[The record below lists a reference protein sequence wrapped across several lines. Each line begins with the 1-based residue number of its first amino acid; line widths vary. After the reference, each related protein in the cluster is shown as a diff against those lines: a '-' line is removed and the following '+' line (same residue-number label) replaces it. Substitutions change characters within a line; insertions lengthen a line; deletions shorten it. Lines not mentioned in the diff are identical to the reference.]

1 MGNVPKAVVHVNF
14 LPTVLFFDARPIWG
28 AVIKATDEGR
38 LPADAMQRISG
49 PWGNTAIYLATRD
62 AIMRRAVRELK
73 EGMASLC
80 DLIPN
85 TLSLD
90 TLRDL
95 PPLKGDAAEFARD
108 RVLLAIDSFL
118 YEFRAFL
125 ELLAK
130 FCFGVLTELGK
141 QPASTQRLSSGESV
155 TLKDK
160 KGNLRPNDFLRYLC
174 DRLQIPVLWYEF
186 LSRHRNF
193 FTHEAAPYC
202 AVEHRLVFP
211 AEYDLLIMRTNILDF
226 STAAP
231 EDYFRVSECSAILE
245 GAHLLARAAQHHLIT
260 LINRLP

>member
-1 MGNVPKAVVHVNF
+1 MPGAPKAVIHINF
-14 LPTVLFFDARPIWG
+14 LPTTILFDARPIWA
-28 AVIKATDEGR
+28 AVIRAGHEGR

-49 PWGNTAIYLATRD
+49 PWGNTAIHIATRD

-73 EGMASLC
+73 EGMQSLC
-80 DLIPN
+80 DLIPV

-90 TLRDL
+90 RLLDL
-95 PPLKGDAAEFARD
+95 PPLRGDAAEGARD

-130 FCFGVLTELGK
+130 FCYGVLTEVGK
-141 QPASTQRLSSGESV
+141 QPSSPQQLSSGQRV
-155 TLKDK
+155 TLRDK
-160 KGNLRPNDFLRYLC
+160 RGNLRPNDFLRYLC
-174 DRLQIPVLWYEF
+174 DDLQIPVLWYEF

-211 AEYDLLIMRTNILDF
+211 AEYDLIIMRTNIIDF
-226 STAAP
+226 SKAAP
-231 EDYFRVSECSAILE
+231 EDYFRVSECSAVLD
-245 GAHLLARAAQHHLIT
+245 GVRGLAGTAQHHLIAT
-260 LINRLP
+260 IDALS